1 MKQKYIAAESHRL
14 FQPSQLERWLD
25 WKEEESEMAN
35 VIGEVK
41 GLVAFLKKHQLN
53 SELANSVEKKN
64 ALVLNIPQLNQE
76 TDKILSSMKDNEDP
90 FTNTSMQIAIGV
102 PWYTDKEKRK
112 LVLDKIRE
120 LAEHMENNKHLE
132 GQVKF
137 FITSSKSTKDFSCHY
152 SIYEADKLVKDKLNR
167 LPSSPIGLKFRTTET
182 SLIRISWSHEELCYS
197 HKFLVEHRSKNFE
210 KMWTRETTDKSKIR
224 FKPGPEMEV
233 RVAMGTLIG
242 RSKFSDVLLLPAVTK
257 QLPPNVKS
265 VTDSTAELE
274 WIPASAGG
282 KFSYRVQF
290 WSNNPGSS
298 VQELV
303 VDNKTDCLVTDL
315 LPGTTYNVNIAVET
329 EDGQQNILPS
339 EILQITT
346 TKAKEIRF
354 AETILTSC
362 KKIDVCWNN
371 LVIYTV
377 PVTKITEPGD
387 VVDRFVFGADNPGR
401 RKERKTILLLGA
413 AGSGK
418 TAFIN
423 SIVNYIFKVKWVDPF
438 RFQLVEGHL
447 KIGGAHQIDTKT
459 SRIAI
464 YDIHHVDGFNIPFS
478 LTIVDTPGYKVK
490 NYQNNDEEIAQ
501 TIRQLIQDEN
511 GIKELD
517 MICYVLNS
525 CSSNSMVEELPN
537 FESFL
542 SILGKDVKDNINLVL
557 TFPVG
562 RVPDA
567 VDGFKYRLS
576 KKNISDK
583 PLAHHSFNN
592 FDMFCSNGKQHSSSF
607 SFWDVTKQNF
617 KHFFHELSTMNAK
630 TLSIPQNYWKKNF

>member
-25 WKEEESEMAN
+25 WKEEELEMAN
-35 VIGEVK
+35 VIGGVK

-290 WSNNPGSS
+290 WSNIPGSS
-298 VQELV
+298 MQ
-303 VDNKTDCLVTDL
+303 KTDVGDATHCLLEQL
-315 LPGTTYNVNIAVET
+315 LPETTYSVKIVIVL
-329 EDGQQNILPS
+329 EDGQEKSSPS
-339 EILQITT
+339 EIIQFTT
-346 TKAKEIRF
+346 SKAKKIRF
-354 AETILTSC
+354 CETMLTSC
-362 KKIDVCWNN
+362 KKIGNWND
-371 LVIYTV
+371 LDIYV
-377 PVTKITEPGD
+377 LPVTKTTQPGD
-387 VVDRFVFGADNPGR
+387 VVDRFVFGAANPDG
-401 RKERKTILLLGA
+401 KKKQKTILLLGA

-418 TAFIN
+418 TTLIN
-423 SIVNYIFKVKWVDPF
+423 SIANFIFKVEWADPF
-438 RFQLVEGHL
+438 RFQLVEDKL
-447 KIGGAHQIDTKT
+447 PDDTHQIHTKT
-459 SRIAI
+459 SKIAI

-525 CSSNSMVEELPN
+525 CSSNSMVEELSN